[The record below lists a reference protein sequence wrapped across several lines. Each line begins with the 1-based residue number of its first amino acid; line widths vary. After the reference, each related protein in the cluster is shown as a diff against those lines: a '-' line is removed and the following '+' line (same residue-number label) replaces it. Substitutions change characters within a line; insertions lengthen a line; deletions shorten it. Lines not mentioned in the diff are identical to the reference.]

1 MKTRKIVLLSACAF
15 LFCVCVVQLI
25 MGAKNPVKTLSLSQ
39 NPDKII
45 IAQGN
50 NEIVFTQTEKDWT
63 IGNDGFFANQAD
75 IDNIIKT
82 IKEIKVLDTVGKI
95 SNNLVEERYELH
107 NEKAIIVTAQKAGKE
122 IITVR
127 VGKTSAT
134 GSQSYITL
142 NNKNDVYLV
151 SGNFP
156 SAFSKSEKDIKT
168 SILNKDCYK

>member
-82 IKEIKVLDTVGKI
+82 IKERPDVFKVDFKCST
-95 SNNLVEERYELH
+95 LV
-107 NEKAIIVTAQKAGKE
+107 
-122 IITVR
+122 
-127 VGKTSAT
+127 
-134 GSQSYITL
+134 
-142 NNKNDVYLV
+142 
-151 SGNFP
+151 
-156 SAFSKSEKDIKT
+156 
-168 SILNKDCYK
+168 